1 MVSRHDPGPK
11 KRLTRCAAAQGDRI
25 PSPGAD
31 LTLGLHTHLLVARA
45 LGQHGRMVAL
55 PVPPPPD
62 AGRPAAL
69 RWVRDNLAGLWS
81 SPLAGSGRFHGGMAA
96 ASAALAEL
104 DVTGYASRRDEV
116 WPPERRGAS
125 SLSPY
130 IRHGLLAL
138 PAVWNTTAGG
148 PARDVGR
155 FHDELLWQEYARHLY
170 SRLGPSLARP
180 MRAERDSRPGPEPWD
195 RSMACLDLTVGEL
208 EADGWLVNQ
217 TRMWLASQ
225 WSLRHGRDWREG
237 EDRMF
242 RHLLDGSRA
251 ANRLGWQWTTGMA
264 TAKAYGFSRWQVE
277 KRAPGLCDGCVRRRD
292 CPIQSWPDD
301 AGLRPVAA
309 ADARLRADPDPAATA
324 GPESPVVDGE
334 AEAVW
339 LSAESLG
346 DDDPALSAHHSLPV
360 VFVFDAPLLR
370 RLQLSAK
377 RLVFL
382 AETLGDLAARRPVEV
397 LWATP
402 WCCWPA
408 AVWPP
413 RSPRCR
419 GGAPD
424 ATTSTWSPSTRGR
437 GCAAPPVARSAPT
450 APGGG
455 GPSAGEVHHHLRVEK
470 AVLPGGESYRGG
482 DGGEL
487 DDVAAPHAAAL
498 GHRHSGHPVGV
509 EGQRHVLQPA
519 MASSRALWRASA

>member
-62 AGRPAAL
+62 AGRPTAL

-104 DVTGYASRRDEV
+104 DVTGYASRRNEV

-138 PAVWNTTAGG
+138 PAVWNATAGG

-170 SRLGPSLARP
+170 ARLGPSLARP

-309 ADARLRADPDPAATA
+309 DARLRADPDPAATA
-324 GPESPVVDGE
+324 GPGSPVVDGE

-346 DDDPALSAHHSLPV
+346 DDDPALSAHQSLPAM
-360 VFVFDAPLLR
+360 FVFDAPLLR

-397 LWATP
+397 LLGDPVVLLAGRRLAATFTPVPGWRARRHHLDVVAEHP
-402 WCCWPA
+402 WPWLRRPA
-408 AVWPP
+408 GGPVGSYSAWRGRPVSRRGP
-413 RSPRCR
+413 SPSGGRG
-419 GGAPD
+419 GGAP
-424 ATTSTWSPSTRGR
+424 RR
-437 GCAAPPVARSAPT
+437 
-450 APGGG
+450 
-455 GPSAGEVHHHLRVEK
+455 
-470 AVLPGGESYRGG
+470 
-482 DGGEL
+482 
-487 DDVAAPHAAAL
+487 
-498 GHRHSGHPVGV
+498 
-509 EGQRHVLQPA
+509 
-519 MASSRALWRASA
+519 